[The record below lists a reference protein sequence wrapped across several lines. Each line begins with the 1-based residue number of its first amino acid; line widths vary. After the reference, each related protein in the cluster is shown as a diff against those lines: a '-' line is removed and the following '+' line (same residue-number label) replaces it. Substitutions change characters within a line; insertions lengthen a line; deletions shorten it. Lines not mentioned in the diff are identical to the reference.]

1 MKLLDILT
9 APWAIEPGKLLE
21 IQAIYLAHARGEK
34 ADLAAI
40 EARLG
45 RPLANEPKPYTID
58 QGVAILPVEGVI
70 AKRANMFM
78 DISGGVSTELLGR
91 DLQAALQDPQ
101 VHSIILAIDS
111 PGGSV
116 DGTQALASQIRA
128 GAQQKPIVT
137 LASGTIASA
146 AYWLGSAGS
155 AVYIADGT
163 TISGSIGVV
172 ASHTDYSKARAERG
186 ITVTEITA
194 GKYKRI
200 ASDNAPLT
208 KEGKQYL
215 QDQVDYYYSLFVN
228 AVADHRGTT
237 AERVLA
243 DMADGR
249 VWIGQQGID
258 AGLIDAVQ
266 TMPQLVAAL
275 NADYAASLA
284 DRTYERGANLPR
296 AKRSRLTV
304 DLFALQGNK
313 TAAPKATIPP
323 ISQGATHMNR
333 EQLAAEHPALVDSI
347 LAEGRA
353 AGAAAERARIL
364 AIESAAIP
372 GHDALVAKLKADGAT
387 SAGDAALQIMAAEKQ
402 LRVQA
407 DAQRQS
413 EAPAPLVLVPKAT
426 VSPTVEQ
433 AEAQAQAALAGAS
446 VEDRCKATWDKDA
459 AVRAEFGSLSAFT
472 AYTNASERGAVKLLT
487 KKPA

>member
-1 MKLLDILT
+1 MVD
-9 APWAIEPGKLLE
+9 
-21 IQAIYLAHARGEK
+21 
-34 ADLAAI
+34 
-40 EARLG
+40 
-45 RPLANEPKPYTID
+45 N
-58 QGVAILPVEGVI
+58 
-70 AKRANMFM
+70 
-78 DISGGVSTELLGR
+78 ISGPGATSTE
-91 DLQAALQDPQ
+91 QFSAALRQLLADDSVSQ
-101 VHSIILAIDS
+101 ILIDIDS

-116 DGTQALASQIRA
+116 DGTQALAAQIRA

-228 AVADHRGTT
+228 AVAEHRGRT
-237 AERVLA
+237 AEQVLA

-284 DRTYERGANLPR
+284 
-296 AKRSRLTV
+296 
-304 DLFALQGNK
+304 
-313 TAAPKATIPP
+313 
-323 ISQGATHMNR
+323 
-333 EQLAAEHPALVDSI
+333 QLSARNICHTPFCHPA
-347 LAEGRA
+347 
-353 AGAAAERARIL
+353 
-364 AIESAAIP
+364 
-372 GHDALVAKLKADGAT
+372 
-387 SAGDAALQIMAAEKQ
+387 
-402 LRVQA
+402 
-407 DAQRQS
+407 
-413 EAPAPLVLVPKAT
+413 
-426 VSPTVEQ
+426 TVE
-433 AEAQAQAALAGAS
+433 
-446 VEDRCKATWDKDA
+446 
-459 AVRAEFGSLSAFT
+459 
-472 AYTNASERGAVKLLT
+472 
-487 KKPA
+487 